1 MWVVKIGGSL
11 ETAPGLS
18 ALLALLADYGRSRA
32 VIVPGG
38 GRFAERV
45 RAEQRVTGMDDAAA
59 HHLAIRAM
67 EQYGTV
73 LCEMEPRLYPVAGTD
88 EIGNVTGEH
97 TVPVWFPTA
106 LLSAQEDIPASWQV
120 TSDSL
125 ALWFACKINADG
137 LILVKSVPGR
147 TSDAQALAVSG
158 YLDAYFP
165 QMMKK
170 ASLDVI
176 ACIAIDEREALQQAL
191 SSGTIPSAFT
201 CG

>member
-11 ETAPGLS
+11 ETAPGLR
-18 ALLALLADYGRSRA
+18 ALLALLADYGHTGII
-32 VIVPGG
+32 IVPGG
-38 GRFAERV
+38 GRFADRI
-45 RAEQRVTGMDDAAA
+45 RAEQRATGMDNTDA
-59 HHLAIRAM
+59 HRLAIRAM
-67 EQYGTV
+67 EQYAAV
-73 LCEMEPRLYPVAGTD
+73 LCRMEPRLYPIAGIS
-88 EIGNVTGEH
+88 EICGAGGES
-97 TVPVWFPTA
+97 TVPVWLPGKQIA
-106 LLSAQEDIPASWQV
+106 GQHDIPANWQV

-125 ALWFACKINADG
+125 ALWFADKINADG
-137 LILVKSVPGR
+137 LILVKSVPGG
-147 TSDAQALAVSG
+147 SNDARALAVSG

-176 ACIAIDEREALQQAL
+176 ACIAIDERKALRQAL

>member
-11 ETAPGLS
+11 ETAPGLR

-59 HHLAIRAM
+59 HHLALRAM

-73 LCEMEPRLYPVAGTD
+73 LCEMEPRLYAVAGTG
-88 EIGNVTGEH
+88 EIGDVAEGH
-97 TVPVWFPTA
+97 TVPVWSPTA
-106 LLSAQEDIPASWQV
+106 LLSTQEDIPASWQV

-125 ALWFACKINADG
+125 ALWFADKINAEG
-137 LILVKSVPGR
+137 LILVKSLPGG
-147 TSDAQALAVSG
+147 TNDAQALAVSG

>member
-11 ETAPGLS
+11 ETSPRLPE
-18 ALLALLADYGRSRA
+18 LLTLLADYGRSKV

-45 RAEQRVTGMDDAAA
+45 REEQRVTGMDDTIA

-67 EQYGTV
+67 ERYGAL
-73 LCEMEPRLYPVAGTD
+73 LCEMEPRLYPVAGIG
-88 EIGNVTGEH
+88 EIGDVAEGH

-106 LLSAQEDIPASWQV
+106 QLSTQEDIPASWQV

-125 ALWFACKINADG
+125 ALWFADKINADG
-137 LILVKSVPGR
+137 LILVKSAPGG
-147 TSDAQALAVSG
+147 TNDAQALAVSG

-170 ASLDVI
+170 TSLDVI

-191 SSGTIPSAFT
+191 SSGTIPSAVT

>member
-11 ETAPGLS
+11 EAAPGLR
-18 ALLALLADYGRSRA
+18 ALLALLADYGHSKII
-32 VIVPGG
+32 IVPGG

-45 RAEQRVTGMDDAAA
+45 RAEQRVTGLDDAAA

-67 EQYGTV
+67 EQYGTM
-73 LCEMEPRLYPVAGTD
+73 LCEMEPRLYPVAGTG
-88 EIGNVTGEH
+88 EIGDVAGGY

-106 LLSAQEDIPASWQV
+106 LMSTQADIPASWQV

-125 ALWFACKINADG
+125 ALWFAGKINADG
-137 LILVKSVPGR
+137 LILVKSVPGGAN
-147 TSDAQALAVSG
+147 DAQALAVSG

-170 ASLDVI
+170 TSLDVI

>member
-11 ETAPGLS
+11 ETAPGLR

-45 RAEQRVTGMDDAAA
+45 RTEQRVTGMDDAAA

-67 EQYGTV
+67 EQYGEV
-73 LCEMEPRLYPVAGTD
+73 LCEVEPRLYAVAGTD
-88 EIGNVTGEH
+88 EIGDVTRGG

-106 LLSAQEDIPASWQV
+106 LLSTQEDIPASWQV

-125 ALWFACKINADG
+125 ALWFADKINADG
-137 LILVKSVPGR
+137 LILVKSVPGG
-147 TSDAQALAVSG
+147 TNDAQALAVSG

-170 ASLDVI
+170 ASLDVV
-176 ACIAIDEREALQQAL
+176 ACIAIDEREALQRAL
-191 SSGTIPSAFT
+191 SSGTIPSALT

>member
-1 MWVVKIGGSL
+1 MWVIKIGGSL
-11 ETAPGLS
+11 ETSRGLPG
-18 ALLALLADYGRSRA
+18 LLALLADYGRSRA

-45 RAEQRVTGMDDAAA
+45 RVEQRVTGMDDTIA

-67 EQYGTV
+67 ERYGAL
-73 LCEMEPRLYPVAGTD
+73 LCEMEPRLYPVAGIG
-88 EIGNVTGEH
+88 EIGDVAEGH

-106 LLSAQEDIPASWQV
+106 LLSTQEDIPASWQV

-125 ALWFACKINADG
+125 ALWFADKINADG
-137 LILVKSVPGR
+137 LILVKSAPGG
-147 TSDAQALAVSG
+147 TNDAQALAVSG

-170 ASLDVI
+170 TSLDVI